1 MGEKALEIDV
11 DGGLVVVGAELK
23 VNANS
28 RVSHSSLF
36 DYRMSMISCFPPA
49 PPSVPGNPLLL
60 STQEPLL
67 SPPCVLPCCI
77 HVITTKSFLP

>member
-11 DGGLVVVGAELK
+11 DRGLVVVGAELK

-36 DYRMSMISCFPPA
+36 DYRMSMISCSPLVPPVLQA
-49 PPSVPGNPLLL
+49 TLYFFQHKNHCCRHHV
-60 STQEPLL
+60 STPVVYML
-67 SPPCVLPCCI
+67 
-77 HVITTKSFLP
+77 

>member
-49 PPSVPGNPLLL
+49 PPSLFQATLCFFQHKNHCCRHHV
-60 STQEPLL
+60 STPVVYML
-67 SPPCVLPCCI
+67 
-77 HVITTKSFLP
+77 